1 MKQGLTSAN
10 TTLYADDAMK
20 HQPKVGDAII
30 AFRTN
35 NVFKAAAVGLAK
47 REDMTLTQL
56 CRKAIRQYI
65 VRKSSAGA
73 GFAGR
78 SRGSV
83 NAPE

>member
-1 MKQGLTSAN
+1 
-10 TTLYADDAMK
+10 MK
-20 HQPKVGDAII
+20 HQPKVRDAII

-65 VRKSSAGA
+65 VRAAQPQQRK
-73 GFAGR
+73 R
-78 SRGSV
+78 SRD
-83 NAPE
+83 PRHD

>member
-1 MKQGLTSAN
+1 
-10 TTLYADDAMK
+10 MK
-20 HQPKVGDAII
+20 HQPKVRDAII

-65 VRKSSAGA
+65 VRAA
-73 GFAGR
+73 QPQPEER
-78 SRGSV
+78 SRIPGMIEFRGEGICLIPRPK
-83 NAPE
+83 NGEKR